1 MRNHEKSLAVV
12 RFAFSAGFCSFI
24 SRMKT
29 PQKRE
34 HGLSNAYKAFQKNME
49 DIERLLELHTQ
60 EGGSEPGRRY
70 GLEVLNKSAIVLIT
84 SFWEAFCEDLASD
97 ALDVYV
103 KRAKTFDVLPLV
115 LRKRIAAELKG
126 DKHDLSPWQLAGDG
140 WRKHL
145 VSRLDELKRKR
156 NWNFNSPNAGEVDA
170 LFKGAVG
177 IPEITATWKK
187 KKWFTPEKARKTLNA
202 FVSLRG
208 EIAHR
213 GRGLKSITRT
223 QVTNYMRLVIELARI
238 TEAKAWVDANSAV
251 GAFTLTKDDF
261 EAFFRDLPKPKAP
274 EGKVIETSP
283 EGTVKTVL

>member
-1 MRNHEKSLAVV
+1 MRATPSHRNRWLMRNHEKSLAVV
-12 RFAFSAGFCSFI
+12 RFAFLVGFCSFI

-97 ALDVYV
+97 ALDIYV

-145 VSRLDELKRKR
+145 VSRLDELKRKGTGTSTLR
-156 NWNFNSPNAGEVDA
+156 MLARWTPSS
-170 LFKGAVG
+170 
-177 IPEITATWKK
+177 KK
-187 KKWFTPEKARKTLNA
+187 LSVFQRLPLHGKRRSG
-202 FVSLRG
+202 SLRRR
-208 EIAHR
+208 R
-213 GRGLKSITRT
+213 GRHSTHSSLF
-223 QVTNYMRLVIELARI
+223 VERLL
-238 TEAKAWVDANSAV
+238 TEGVD
-251 GAFTLTKDDF
+251 
-261 EAFFRDLPKPKAP
+261 
-274 EGKVIETSP
+274 
-283 EGTVKTVL
+283 